1 MDNQTLHFL
10 GNNQEFLNNVLYLIQ
25 DSSGTTKQYSL
36 LDIRQMLVPSI
47 QGFEKE
53 VSVEKIIEHAQK
65 SFFTGM
71 SLKEL
76 ETTLILATVQ
86 FIEQDNAYSYVAA
99 RLQLRHIYHDVVGYW
114 PETVLKVD
122 DYKKSFI
129 EAIKLGVKS
138 EKFDNRL
145 LDFDLE
151 YLANHL
157 DISRDHLFHYL
168 GLKTL
173 HTRYLKRHE
182 KLVYEMPQS
191 FWMRIAMGLSLL
203 EKDKNQCAV
212 QFYDIISKL
221 LFVPST
227 PTLLHAG
234 LRRAQL
240 SSCYLSFIDDDL
252 THIFK
257 CIGDNAQM
265 SKWSG
270 GVANDWT
277 ALRATGAL
285 VKSIDICSQ
294 GTIPFMKVA
303 NDTTAAINRSGSRR
317 GAVVAYMECWHYDFE
332 EFLDLRRNTGDD
344 RRRTHDMNTAAWI
357 PDLFMKRVLADEE
370 WTLFSPE
377 ETPELH
383 DLYGAAFEKKYIEYE
398 QMAKAGFVRLFKSI
412 SAKGLWRKHLTRLFE
427 TGHPWPTFKDACNI
441 RSPQDHVG
449 VVHSSN
455 LCTEIT
461 LNTSREE
468 TAVCNLGS
476 INLGQFIQ
484 DGQINESLIAK
495 TVKVAI
501 RMLDNVIDINF
512 YPTKEGQISNFR
524 HRPIGLGIMG
534 LQDALYKMDVAFSS
548 PQAMEISDMLTES
561 VAHAAILTSSMLAQ
575 ERGTYSSYKGSKW
588 DRNILPMDTLDLLEN
603 QRGLAITRFG
613 KIKKDWSIVR
623 DHIKKYGMRNS
634 NTMAVAP
641 TATISNISGC
651 FPCIEPIYKNL
662 YAKSNSSGD
671 FTIANSY
678 LIDDLKKIGMWTQ
691 AVREQL
697 KYYDGS
703 LQMISGIPKHLK
715 EKYKTAFEI
724 DPTWMVAMTASRG
737 KFIDQSQS
745 HNVFMQGT
753 SGKLLHEIYLY
764 AWQAGLKTMYYLRTL
779 GASQIEKSTLDA
791 QTYGFTQMRSYE
803 QAVEQNVQGESQDV
817 VAQTVT
823 AQENSLPIVKNDV
836 ADDVVLKSCSLQNP
850 ECESCQ

>member
-1 MDNQTLHFL
+1 VDNQALHAL
-10 GNNQEFLNNVLYLIQ
+10 GQNQDFLNN
-25 DSSGTTKQYSL
+25 SRYSIKNYDGMEKVYTL
-36 LDIRQMLVPSI
+36 FDIRQMIVPAT
-47 QGFEKE
+47 QGFSAD
-53 VSVEKIIEHAQK
+53 VFVDKILDHAQK

-71 SLKEL
+71 SMMEL
-76 ETTLILATVQ
+76 ENILILATVQ
-86 FIEQDNAYSYVAA
+86 FIEVDNAYSYVSA
-99 RLQLRHIYHDVVGYW
+99 RLQLRQIYREVVGYW
-114 PETVLKVD
+114 PEQVQQSE
-122 DYKKSFI
+122 YHQSFVA
-129 EAIKLGVKS
+129 AITLGVQS
-138 EKFDNRL
+138 GKFDNRMM
-145 LDFDLE
+145 DFDLQ
-151 YLANHL
+151 YLSEHL
-157 DISRDHLFHYL
+157 DISRDNLFHYL
-168 GLKTL
+168 GIKTL
-173 HTRYLKRHE
+173 HGKYFKKHNELC
-182 KLVYEMPQS
+182 YELPQT
-191 FWMRIAMGLSLL
+191 FWMRIAMGLALL
-203 EKDKNQCAV
+203 EKDKNQKAIE
-212 QFYDIISKL
+212 FYEVISKL

-234 LRRAQL
+234 LKRAQL

-257 CIGDNAQM
+257 CMGDNAQM

-277 ALRATGAL
+277 ALRATGAM

-317 GAVVAYMECWHYDFE
+317 GAVVAYMESWHYDFE

-357 PDLFMKRVLADEE
+357 PDLFIKRVLSDEE

-383 DLYGAAFEKKYIEYE
+383 ELYGQAFEKKYVEYE
-398 QMAKAGFVRLFKSI
+398 QMARAGHIRLFKFI
-412 SAKGLWRKHLTRLFE
+412 SAKALWRKHLTRLFE

-476 INLGQFIQ
+476 INLGQFIAN
-484 DGQINESLIAK
+484 GQINEGLLAS
-495 TVKVAI
+495 TVHTAV

-512 YPTKEGQISNFR
+512 YPTKEGQVSNFR
-524 HRPIGLGIMG
+524 HRPIGLGVMG
-534 LQDALYKMDVAFSS
+534 LQDALYKMDIAFSS
-548 PQAMEISDMLTES
+548 ARAMEISDLLTES
-561 VAHAAILTSSMLAQ
+561 VAHAAVLGSSMLAKD
-575 ERGTYSSYKGSKW
+575 RGVYSSYQGSKW
-588 DRNILPMDTLDLLEN
+588 DRGILPMDTLDLVEKE
-603 QRGLAITRFG
+603 RGLLITRFG
-613 KIKKDWSIVR
+613 KITKNWSVVR

-634 NTMAVAP
+634 NTMAIAP

-662 YAKSNSSGD
+662 YVKSNSSGD
-671 FTIANSY
+671 FTIVNSY
-678 LIDDLKKIGMWTQ
+678 LLDDLKKIGLWNEQ
-691 AVREQL
+691 VRDQL

-715 EKYKTAFEI
+715 EKYKTAFEL
-724 DPTWMVAMTASRG
+724 DPMWMVSLTASRG

-753 SGKLLHEIYLY
+753 SGKLLHEIYVY
-764 AWQAGLKTMYYLRTL
+764 AWQCGVKTMYYLRTL

-803 QAVEQNVQGESQDV
+803 KT
-817 VAQTVT
+817 VAQNEEIKT
-823 AQENSLPIVKNDV
+823 QELE
-836 ADDVVLKSCSLQNP
+836 DDAMPKSCSLQNP
-850 ECESCQ
+850 DCESCQ

>member
-1 MDNQTLHFL
+1 MDNQTLHSL
-10 GNNQEFLNNVLYLIQ
+10 GNNPEFIHNLFYVIKNI
-25 DSSGTTKQYSL
+25 DGTIKEYSL
-36 LDIRQMLVPSI
+36 FDIRQMMIPSL
-47 QGFEKE
+47 QGFATDE
-53 VSVEKIIEHAQK
+53 VSLDKIFEHAQK

-71 SLKEL
+71 TMKEL
-76 ETTLILATVQ
+76 EEILILSAVQ
-86 FIEQDNAYSYVAA
+86 FIEHDTAYSFVAC
-99 RLQLRHIYHDVVGYW
+99 RLLLRQMYHEVVGYW
-114 PETVLKVD
+114 PETLQNA
-122 DYKKSFI
+122 DYQQAFI
-129 EAIKLGVKS
+129 KGIQLGVRV

-145 LDFDLE
+145 LDFDLK
-151 YLANHL
+151 YLAQHL
-157 DISRDHLFHYL
+157 DLSRDHLFAYL

-173 HTRYLKRHE
+173 KGRYLKRHNGI
-182 KLVYEMPQS
+182 LYELPQN
-191 FWMRIAMGLSLL
+191 FWMRVAMGLAIL
-203 EKDKNQCAV
+203 EKDKNQKAV
-212 QFYDIISKL
+212 EFYEIISKL

-227 PTLLHAG
+227 PTLLHSG
-234 LRRAQL
+234 LKRAQL
-240 SSCYLSFIDDDL
+240 SSCYLTFIDDDL

-257 CIGDNAQM
+257 CMGDNAQM

-277 ALRATGAL
+277 SLRATGAL
-285 VKSIDICSQ
+285 VKSIDIPSQ

-317 GAVVAYMECWHYDFE
+317 GAVVGYMESWHYDFE

-357 PDLFMKRVLADEE
+357 PDLFMKRVQADEH

-383 DLYGAAFEKKYIEYE
+383 ELYGQAFEKKYVEYE
-398 QMAKAGFVRLFKSI
+398 QLAQAGHIRLFKTI
-412 SAKGLWRKHLTRLFE
+412 SAKSLWRKHLTRLFE
-427 TGHPWPTFKDACNI
+427 TGHPWPTFKDACNV
-441 RSPQDHVG
+441 RSPQDHAG

-476 INLGQFIQ
+476 INLGQFVENKIL
-484 DGQINESLIAK
+484 NETLLER
-495 TVKVAI
+495 TVDVAM

-512 YPTKEGQISNFR
+512 YPTKEGQTSNFR
-524 HRPIGLGIMG
+524 HRPVGLGLMG
-534 LQDALYKMDVAFSS
+534 LQDALYKFDVAFSS
-548 PQAMEISDMLTES
+548 QQALEISDKLTES
-561 VAHAAILTSSMLAQ
+561 VAHAAILASSKLAK

-588 DRNILPMDTLDLLEN
+588 DRNILPMDTIELLEKE
-603 QRGLAITRFG
+603 RGLPVTRFG
-613 KIKKDWSIVR
+613 KITKDWSIVR

-662 YAKSNSSGD
+662 YVKSNFGGD
-671 FTIANSY
+671 FTVANSY
-678 LIDDLKKIGMWTQ
+678 LIEDLKKIGMWNEQ
-691 AVREQL
+691 VRDQL

-715 EKYKTAFEI
+715 EKYKTSFEL
-724 DPTWMVAMTASRG
+724 DPMWMVAMTASRG

-753 SGKLLHEIYLY
+753 SGKLLHEIYMY
-764 AWQAGLKTMYYLRTL
+764 AWQCGVKTMYYLRTM

-791 QTYGFTQMRSYE
+791 QKYGFTQLRSYDQE
-803 QAVEQNVQGESQDV
+803 MQQASVGEPHENVQ
-817 VAQTVT
+817 
-823 AQENSLPIVKNDV
+823 ENLVKPIIKDDA
-836 ADDVVLKSCSLQNP
+836 ADIITLKSCSLENP
-850 ECESCQ
+850 DCESCQ

>member
-1 MDNQTLHFL
+1 MDNQTLHSL
-10 GNNQEFLNNVLYLIQ
+10 GKNQEFLNNLFYVIKNT
-25 DSSGTTKQYSL
+25 DGTAKEYSL
-36 LDIRQMLVPSI
+36 FDIRQMMIPSV
-47 QGFEKE
+47 QGFTADE
-53 VSVEKIIEHAQK
+53 VSLDKIFEHAQK

-71 SLKEL
+71 TIKEL
-76 ETTLILATVQ
+76 EENLILAAVQ
-86 FIEQDNAYSYVAA
+86 FIEHDTAYSYVAA
-99 RLQLRHIYHDVVGYW
+99 RLQLRQIYHDAVGYW
-114 PETVLKVD
+114 PETLQFG
-122 DYKKSFI
+122 DYKQAFI
-129 EAIKLGVKS
+129 KGIQLGVS
-138 EKFDNRL
+138 VDKFDSRL

-151 YLANHL
+151 YLAQHL
-157 DISRDHLFHYL
+157 DLSRDYLFQYL

-173 HTRYLKRHE
+173 KGRYLKRHDG
-182 KLVYEMPQS
+182 VIYELPQS
-191 FWMRIAMGLSLL
+191 FWMRVAMGLALL
-203 EKDKNQCAV
+203 EKDKNQRAV
-212 QFYDIISKL
+212 EFYEIISKL

-227 PTLLHAG
+227 PTLLHSG
-234 LRRAQL
+234 LKRAQL
-240 SSCYLSFIDDDL
+240 SSCYLTFIDDDL

-257 CIGDNAQM
+257 CMGDNAQM

-277 ALRATGAL
+277 SLRATGAMI
-285 VKSIDICSQ
+285 KSIDISSQ

-317 GAVVAYMECWHYDFE
+317 GAVVAYMESWHYDFE

-344 RRRTHDMNTAAWI
+344 RRRTHDMNIAAWI
-357 PDLFMKRVLADEE
+357 PDLFMKRVQADEH

-383 DLYGAAFEKKYIEYE
+383 ELYGQAFEKKYVEYE
-398 QMAKAGFVRLFKSI
+398 QLAQAGNIRLFKKI
-412 SAKGLWRKHLTRLFE
+412 SAKSLWRKHLTRLFE
-427 TGHPWPTFKDACNI
+427 TGHPWPTFKDACNV

-484 DGQINESLIAK
+484 NGQLNDAMLK
-495 TVKVAI
+495 RTVDVAI

-512 YPTKEGQISNFR
+512 YPIKEGQVSNFR
-524 HRPIGLGIMG
+524 HRPIGLGLMG
-534 LQDALYKMDVAFSS
+534 LQDALYKFDVGFSS

-561 VAHAAILTSSMLAQ
+561 VAHAAILASSQLAK

-588 DRNILPMDTLDLLEN
+588 DRNILPMDTVELLEKE
-603 QRGLAITRFG
+603 RGLPVTRFG
-613 KIKKDWSIVR
+613 KMKKDWSIVR

-634 NTMAVAP
+634 NTMAIAP

-662 YAKSNSSGD
+662 YAKSNFGGN
-671 FTIANSY
+671 FTVVNSY
-678 LIDDLKKIGMWTQ
+678 LVEDLKKVGMWNEQ
-691 AVREQL
+691 MRDQL

-703 LQMISGIPKHLK
+703 VQMILGLSKHLK
-715 EKYKTAFEI
+715 EKYKTAFEL
-724 DPTWMVAMTASRG
+724 DPMWMVAMTASRG

-753 SGKLLHEIYLY
+753 SGKLLHEIYMY
-764 AWQAGLKTMYYLRTL
+764 AWQCGVKTMYYLRTL

-791 QTYGFTQMRSYE
+791 QKYGFTQMRSYD
-803 QAVEQNVQGESQDV
+803 QTVEQNVQSEPDENVREDIAVSTVKDYDV
-817 VAQTVT
+817 IDIAPK
-823 AQENSLPIVKNDV
+823 A
-836 ADDVVLKSCSLQNP
+836 CSLENP
-850 ECESCQ
+850 DCESCQ

>member
-1 MDNQTLHFL
+1 VDNQTLHSL
-10 GNNQEFLNNVLYLIQ
+10 GTDQELLNNLLYVIK
-25 DSSGTTKQYSL
+25 DNTGKTKEYSL
-36 LDIRQMLVPSI
+36 FDIRQMLVRSI
-47 QGFEKE
+47 QGFSSE
-53 VSVEKIIEHAQK
+53 VDVNKIFDHAQK

-71 SLKEL
+71 TLKEL
-76 ETTLILATVQ
+76 EDILILATVQ
-86 FIEQDNAYSYVAA
+86 FIEQDNAYSYVAS
-99 RLQLRHIYHDVVGYW
+99 RLQLRQIYHEAVGYW
-114 PETVLKVD
+114 PEILQVNE
-122 DYKKSFI
+122 YQQAFI
-129 EAIKLGVKS
+129 AGIKLGVKVD
-138 EKFDNRL
+138 KFDNRL
-145 LDFDLE
+145 LDFDLQ
-151 YLANHL
+151 YLAEHL
-157 DISRDHLFHYL
+157 DLSRDHLFQYL

-173 HTRYLKRHE
+173 KGRYLKRHDG
-182 KLVYEMPQS
+182 LIYELPQC
-191 FWMRIAMGLSLL
+191 FWMRVAMGLALL
-203 EKDKNQCAV
+203 EKDKNQRAV
-212 QFYDIISKL
+212 EFYEIISKL

-227 PTLLHAG
+227 PTLLHSG
-234 LRRAQL
+234 LKRAQL

-257 CIGDNAQM
+257 CMGDNAQM

-277 ALRATGAL
+277 SLRATGAMI
-285 VKSIDICSQ
+285 KSIDISSQ

-357 PDLFMKRVLADEE
+357 PDLFMKRVLADEN

-377 ETPELH
+377 EAPELH
-383 DLYGAAFEKKYIEYE
+383 DLYGQAFEKKYVEYE
-398 QMAKAGFVRLFKSI
+398 LLAQAGHIRLFKSI

-484 DGQINESLIAK
+484 DGQINESLLNK
-495 TVKVAI
+495 TVKVAM

-512 YPTKEGQISNFR
+512 YPTKEGQTSNFR
-524 HRPIGLGIMG
+524 HRPVGCGMMG
-534 LQDALYKMDVAFSS
+534 LQDALYKMDIAFSS
-548 PQAMEISDMLTES
+548 PKAMEISDQLTELVS
-561 VAHAAILTSSMLAQ
+561 YAAIMASSGLAK

-588 DRNILPMDTLDLLEN
+588 DRNILPMDTLDLLEKE
-603 QRGLAITRFG
+603 RGLPITKFG
-613 KIKKDWSIVR
+613 KIKKDWSVVR

-634 NTMAVAP
+634 NTMAIAP

-651 FPCIEPIYKNL
+651 YPCIEPIYKNL
-662 YAKSNSSGD
+662 YAKSNSGGD
-671 FTIANSY
+671 FTVANSY
-678 LIDDLKKIGMWTQ
+678 LIEDLKKIGMWNEQ
-691 AVREQL
+691 VRDQL

-703 LQMISGIPKHLK
+703 VQMISGLPKHLK
-715 EKYKTAFEI
+715 EKYKTSFEY
-724 DPTWMVAMTASRG
+724 DPMWMVAMTASRG

-753 SGKLLHEIYLY
+753 SGKILNDIYFY
-764 AWQAGLKTMYYLRTL
+764 AWQCGVKTMYYLRTL

-791 QTYGFTQMRSYE
+791 QTYGFTQMRAYD
-803 QAVEQNVQGESQDV
+803 QAVEHNVEGEAQTIAVQAV
-817 VAQTVT
+817 VAQPVATQ
-823 AQENSLPIVKNDV
+823 AVKSDT
-836 ADDVVLKSCSLQNP
+836 ADDVVLKSCSLENP

>member
-1 MDNQTLHFL
+1 MDNQTLHSL
-10 GNNQEFLNNVLYLIQ
+10 GNNQEFLNNFFYEVKDHTGII
-25 DSSGTTKQYSL
+25 KKYSL
-36 LDIRQMLVPSI
+36 TDISLMLVPSM
-47 QGFEKE
+47 QGFSSE
-53 VSVEKIIEHAQK
+53 VDMQKILDHAQK
-65 SFFTGM
+65 SFFPGM

-76 ETTLILATVQ
+76 EDILILATVQ
-86 FIEQDNAYSYVAA
+86 FIECDNAYSYVAA
-99 RLQLRHIYHDVVGYW
+99 RLQLRQIFHEVVGYW
-114 PETVLKVD
+114 PELLSAD
-122 DYKKSFI
+122 AYKQAFI
-129 EAIKLGVKS
+129 SGIKLGVS
-138 EKFDNRL
+138 SAKFDARL
-145 LDFDLE
+145 LGFDLE
-151 YLANHL
+151 FLADHL
-157 DISRDHLFHYL
+157 DLSRDHLFHYL

-173 HTRYLKRHE
+173 HSKYLKRHE
-182 KLVYEMPQS
+182 NVLYELPQA
-191 FWMRIAMGLSLL
+191 FWMRVAMGLALL
-203 EKDKNQCAV
+203 EKDKNQSALH
-212 QFYDIISKL
+212 FYEIISKL

-234 LRRAQL
+234 LKRAQL

-257 CIGDNAQM
+257 CMGDNAQM

-277 ALRATGAL
+277 ALRATGS
-285 VKSIDICSQ
+285 VIKSIDICSQ

-357 PDLFMKRVLADEE
+357 PDLFIKRVLADEN

-383 DLYGAAFEKKYIEYE
+383 DLYGQAFEKKYVEYE
-398 QMAKAGFVRLFKSI
+398 QLAQSGYIRLFKTI
-412 SAKGLWRKHLTRLFE
+412 PAKSLWRKHLTRLFE

-441 RSPQDHVG
+441 RSPQDHAG

-461 LNTSREE
+461 LNTSRQE

-476 INLGQFIQ
+476 INLGQFIV
-484 DGQINESLIAK
+484 DGQINETLLAK
-495 TVKVAI
+495 TVKIAI

-512 YPTKEGQISNFR
+512 YPTKEGQTSNFL

-534 LQDALYKMDVAFSS
+534 LQDALYKLDVAFSS
-548 PQAMEISDMLTES
+548 PQAMQISDQLTES
-561 VAHAAILTSSMLAQ
+561 VSYAAIFASSELAK
-575 ERGTYSSYKGSKW
+575 ERGAYSSFKGSKW
-588 DRNILPMDTLDLLEN
+588 DRNILPMDTIELLEKE
-603 QRGLAITRFG
+603 RGLPIIRFG
-613 KIKKDWSIVR
+613 KITKDWSIVR

-671 FTIANSY
+671 FTVVNSY
-678 LIDDLKKIGMWTQ
+678 LIDDLKKIGMWNQ
-691 AVREQL
+691 QIRDQL

-715 EKYKTAFEI
+715 EKYKTAFEL
-724 DPTWMVAMTASRG
+724 DPLWMVALTASRG

-753 SGKLLHEIYLY
+753 SGKLLHDIYVY
-764 AWQAGLKTMYYLRTL
+764 AWQCGLKTMYYLRTL

-791 QTYGFTQMRSYE
+791 QTYGFTQMRSYD
-803 QAVEQNVQGESQDV
+803 QAVEHNVQGESQDIATQKV
-817 VAQTVT
+817 VAQQVASPTIKDDT
-823 AQENSLPIVKNDV
+823 ADEIAP
-836 ADDVVLKSCSLQNP
+836 KSCSLQNP

>member
-1 MDNQTLHFL
+1 MDNQTLHSL
-10 GNNQEFLNNVLYLIQ
+10 GKNQELLNTIFYVIK
-25 DSSGTTKQYSL
+25 DTAGIAKEYSL
-36 LDIRQMLVPSI
+36 FDIQQMLVPSC
-47 QGFEKE
+47 QGFANEIAID
-53 VSVEKIIEHAQK
+53 KILDNAQK

-71 SLKEL
+71 TVKEL
-76 ETTLILATVQ
+76 EDILILSTVQ
-86 FIEQDNAYSYVAA
+86 FIEQDNAYSYVAS
-99 RLQLRHIYHDVVGYW
+99 RLQLRQIYHETVGYW
-114 PETVLKVD
+114 PEALQVSE
-122 DYKKSFI
+122 YKNSFI
-129 EAIKLGVKS
+129 KGIQLGVS
-138 EKFDNRL
+138 SDRFDNRL

-151 YLANHL
+151 YLADHL
-157 DISRDHLFHYL
+157 DLSRDHLFHYL
-168 GLKTL
+168 GVKTL
-173 HTRYLKRHE
+173 YSKYLKRHE
-182 KLVYEMPQS
+182 NRVYELPQS
-191 FWMRIAMGLSLL
+191 FWMRIAMGLAIL
-203 EKDKNQCAV
+203 EKDKNQCAI

-234 LRRAQL
+234 LKRAQL
-240 SSCYLSFIDDDL
+240 SSCYLTFIDDDL

-257 CIGDNAQM
+257 CMGDNAQM

-277 ALRATGAL
+277 ALRATGAMI
-285 VKSIDICSQ
+285 KSIDICSQ

-317 GAVVAYMECWHYDFE
+317 GAVVAYMESWHYDFE

-357 PDLFMKRVLADEE
+357 PDLFMKRVLADEN

-383 DLYGAAFEKKYIEYE
+383 ELYGQAFEKKYVEYE
-398 QMAKAGFVRLFKSI
+398 LLAQSGFIRLFKSVP
-412 SAKGLWRKHLTRLFE
+412 AKSLWRKHLTRLFE
-427 TGHPWPTFKDACNI
+427 TGHPWPTFKDSCNI
-441 RSPQDHVG
+441 RSPQDHAG

-461 LNTSREE
+461 LNTSRQE

-476 INLGQFIQ
+476 INLGQFVEN
-484 DGQINESLIAK
+484 GQINESLIAK
-495 TVKVAI
+495 TVKVAV

-512 YPTKEGQISNFR
+512 YPTKEGQTANFL

-548 PQAMEISDMLTES
+548 PKAMEISDQLTEAVS
-561 VAHAAILTSSMLAQ
+561 YSAILASSNLAK
-575 ERGTYSSYKGSKW
+575 ERGAYCSYKGSKW
-588 DRNILPMDTLDLLEN
+588 DRNILPMDTLELLERE
-603 QRGLAITRFG
+603 RGLSITRFG
-613 KIKKDWSIVR
+613 KIMKDWSVVR

-634 NTMAVAP
+634 NTMAIAP

-678 LIDDLKKIGMWTQ
+678 LMEDLKKIGMWTQ
-691 AVREQL
+691 QVRDQL

-715 EKYKTAFEI
+715 EKYKTAFEL
-724 DPTWMVAMTASRG
+724 DPMWMVAMTASRG

-753 SGKLLHEIYLY
+753 SGKLLNDIYFY
-764 AWQAGLKTMYYLRTL
+764 AWQCGLKTMYYLRTL

-803 QAVEQNVQGESQDV
+803 QTLNNVGVESKNVAESV
-817 VAQTVT
+817 M
-823 AQENSLPIVKNDV
+823 K
-836 ADDVVLKSCSLQNP
+836 DDVSDDITPKSCSLENP
-850 ECESCQ
+850 DCESCQ

>member
-1 MDNQTLHFL
+1 MDNQTLHVL
-10 GNNQEFLNNVLYLIQ
+10 GQNQEFLDNLY
-25 DSSGTTKQYSL
+25 YSIKGSDGITREYTL
-36 LDIRQMLVPSI
+36 ADIRQMLIPSI
-47 QGFEKE
+47 QGFQTD
-53 VSVEKIIEHAQK
+53 VSVDTILDHAQK

-71 SLKEL
+71 SMEEL
-76 ETTLILATVQ
+76 ENILILATVQ
-86 FIEQDNAYSYVAA
+86 FIEVDNAYSYVAA
-99 RLQLRHIYHDVVGYW
+99 RLQLRHIYHEVVGYW
-114 PETVLKVD
+114 PEQVQSS
-122 DYKKSFI
+122 DYQKAFVH
-129 EAIKLGVKS
+129 AIKLGVQVD
-138 EKFDNRL
+138 KFDGRL

-151 YLANHL
+151 YLAQHL
-157 DISRDHLFHYL
+157 DVSRDNLFHYL

-173 HTRYLKRHE
+173 QNRYLKRHQRR
-182 KLVYEMPQS
+182 LYELPQI

-203 EKDKNQCAV
+203 EKDKNQKAV
-212 QFYDIISKL
+212 EFYEIISKL

-257 CIGDNAQM
+257 CMGDNAQM

-277 ALRATGAL
+277 SLRATGAMIQ
-285 VKSIDICSQ
+285 SIDICSQ

-317 GAVVAYMECWHYDFE
+317 GAVVAYMESWHYDFE

-344 RRRTHDMNTAAWI
+344 RRRTHDMNIAAWI
-357 PDLFMKRVLADEE
+357 PDLFIKRVLADEN
-370 WTLFSPE
+370 WTLFSPD

-383 DLYGAAFEKKYIEYE
+383 ELYGQAFEKKYVEYE
-398 QMAKAGFVRLFKSI
+398 LLARAGQIRLFKI
-412 SAKGLWRKHLTRLFE
+412 VSAKSLWRKHLTRLFE
-427 TGHPWPTFKDACNI
+427 TGHPWPTFKDACNV

-476 INLGQFIQ
+476 INLGQFISN
-484 DGQINESLIAK
+484 GQINESLLAR
-495 TVKVAI
+495 TVQTAM
-501 RMLDNVIDINF
+501 RLLDNVIDINF
-512 YPTKEGQISNFR
+512 YPTKEGQVSNFR
-524 HRPIGLGIMG
+524 HRPLGLGIMG
-534 LQDALYKMDVAFSS
+534 LQDALYKLDIPFSS
-548 PQAMEISDMLTES
+548 PQAMEYSDKLTEMVS
-561 VAHAAILTSSMLAQ
+561 YGAILGSSLLAKD
-575 ERGTYSSYKGSKW
+575 RGTYSSYKGSKW
-588 DRNILPMDTLDLLEN
+588 DRNILPMDTIELLEKE
-603 QRGLAITRFG
+603 RGLPVTRFG
-613 KIKKDWSIVR
+613 KLTKDWSIVR

-634 NTMAVAP
+634 NTMAIAP

-678 LIDDLKKIGMWTQ
+678 LIDDLKKIGMWTEQ
-691 AVREQL
+691 VRDQL

-715 EKYKTAFEI
+715 EKYKTAFEL
-724 DPTWMVAMTASRG
+724 DPMWMVALSASRG

-753 SGKLLHEIYLY
+753 SGKLLHEIYMY
-764 AWQAGLKTMYYLRTL
+764 AWQCGLKTMYYLRTL

-791 QTYGFTQMRSYE
+791 QKYGFTQMRSYE
-803 QAVEQNVQGESQDV
+803 PTAINENEEVETISNVATQAMTVEDIIPK
-817 VAQTVT
+817 A
-823 AQENSLPIVKNDV
+823 
-836 ADDVVLKSCSLQNP
+836 CSLENP

>member
-1 MDNQTLHFL
+1 MDNQTLHSL
-10 GNNQEFLNNVLYLIQ
+10 GKSQEFLSNSSYVIKNN
-25 DSSGTTKQYSL
+25 DGTAREYSL
-36 LDIRQMLVPSI
+36 FDIRQMLICSAR
-47 QGFEKE
+47 GFEAE
-53 VSVEKIIEHAQK
+53 VSIDKILDHAQK
-65 SFFTGM
+65 SFFMGM
-71 SLKEL
+71 TISEL
-76 ETTLILATVQ
+76 ENTLILATVQ
-86 FIEQDNAYSYVAA
+86 FIELDNAYSYVAA
-99 RLQLRHIYHDVVGYW
+99 RLQLRHMYHEVVGYW
-114 PETVLKVD
+114 PENIQIA
-122 DYKKSFI
+122 DYKKAFI
-129 EAIKLGVKS
+129 AGIAQGVQIG
-138 EKFDNRL
+138 KFDNRL

-151 YLANHL
+151 YLAQHI
-157 DISRDHLFHYL
+157 DVSRDNAFHYL

-173 HTRYLKRHE
+173 HAKYFKRHNGH
-182 KLVYEMPQS
+182 LYELPQA
-191 FWMRIAMGLSLL
+191 FWMRIAMGLALL
-203 EKDKNQCAV
+203 EKEKNQRAIE
-212 QFYDIISKL
+212 FYDIISQF

-234 LRRAQL
+234 MKRAQL
-240 SSCYLSFIDDDL
+240 SSCYLTFIDDDL

-277 ALRATGAL
+277 ALRATGANI
-285 VKSIDICSQ
+285 KSIDICSQ

-344 RRRTHDMNTAAWI
+344 RRRTHDMNTAAWM
-357 PDLFMKRVLADEE
+357 PDLFFKRVLADEN

-383 DLYGAAFEKKYIEYE
+383 ELYGQAFEKKYVEYE
-398 QMAKAGFVRLFKSI
+398 QMVQEGKINLFKSI
-412 SAKGLWRKHLTRLFE
+412 SAKTLWRKHLTRLFE

-476 INLGQFIQ
+476 VNLGQFIRNGSI
-484 DGQINESLIAK
+484 DEALLGK
-495 TVKVAI
+495 TVTVAM

-512 YPTKEGQISNFR
+512 YPTKEAQVANFR
-524 HRPIGLGIMG
+524 HRPVGLGVMG
-534 LQDALYKMDVAFSS
+534 LQDALYKLDIAFSS
-548 PQAMEISDMLTES
+548 PKAMESSDQLTELVS
-561 VAHAAILTSSMLAQ
+561 FYAILASSALAK
-575 ERGTYSSYKGSKW
+575 ERGSYSSFKGSKW
-588 DRNILPMDTLDLLEN
+588 DRGILPMDTIDLLEQ
-603 QRGLAITRFG
+603 QRGIPVLRFG
-613 KIKKDWSIVR
+613 KITKDWSVIR
-623 DHIKKYGMRNS
+623 DQIKKYGMRNS
-634 NTMAVAP
+634 NTMAIAP

-662 YAKSNSSGD
+662 YAKSNASGD
-671 FTIANSY
+671 FTIVNSY
-678 LIDDLKKIGMWTQ
+678 LLEDLKKLGLWNEQM
-691 AVREQL
+691 RDQL

-703 LQMISGIPKHLK
+703 LQMISQIPAHLK
-715 EKYKTAFEI
+715 EKYKTAFEL
-724 DPTWMVAMTASRG
+724 DPLWMVQLTASRG

-764 AWQAGLKTMYYLRTL
+764 AWQCGVKTMYYLRTL
-779 GASQIEKSTLDA
+779 GASQVEKSTLDA
-791 QTYGFTQMRSYE
+791 QKYGFTQVRSYE
-803 QAVEQNVQGESQDV
+803 QSAQQESIAPSQQADISVEPE
-817 VAQTVT
+817 
-823 AQENSLPIVKNDV
+823 VK
-836 ADDVVLKSCSLQNP
+836 ACSLENP

>member
-1 MDNQTLHFL
+1 MDNQTLHSL
-10 GNNQEFLNNVLYLIQ
+10 GNNQELVNNLFYVIKNA
-25 DSSGTTKQYSL
+25 DGTSKQYSL
-36 LDIRQMLVPSI
+36 FDIRQMLVSSV
-47 QGFEKE
+47 QGFAADD
-53 VSVEKIIEHAQK
+53 VSLDKIFEQAQK

-71 SLKEL
+71 TMKEL
-76 ETTLILATVQ
+76 EENLILAAVQ
-86 FIEQDNAYSYVAA
+86 FIEHDTAYSYVAS
-99 RLQLRHIYHDVVGYW
+99 RLQLRQIYHDAVGYW
-114 PETVLKVD
+114 PEALQLS
-122 DYKKSFI
+122 DYKQSFI
-129 EAIKLGVKS
+129 KGIKLGVQVD
-138 EKFDNRL
+138 KFDSRL

-151 YLANHL
+151 YLAQHL
-157 DISRDHLFHYL
+157 DLSRDHLFQYL

-173 HTRYLKRHE
+173 KGRYLKRHQG
-182 KLVYEMPQS
+182 LIYELPQS
-191 FWMRIAMGLSLL
+191 FWMRVAMGLALL
-203 EKDKNQCAV
+203 EKDKNQRAV
-212 QFYDIISKL
+212 EFYEIISKL

-227 PTLLHAG
+227 PTLLHSG
-234 LRRAQL
+234 LKRAQL
-240 SSCYLSFIDDDL
+240 SSCYLTFIDDDL

-257 CIGDNAQM
+257 CMGDNAQM

-277 ALRATGAL
+277 SLRATGAM
-285 VKSIDICSQ
+285 VKSIDISSQ

-317 GAVVAYMECWHYDFE
+317 GAVVAYMESWHYDFE

-357 PDLFMKRVLADEE
+357 PDLFMKRVQADEH

-383 DLYGAAFEKKYIEYE
+383 ELYGQAFEKKYVEYE
-398 QMAKAGFVRLFKSI
+398 QLAQAGHIRLFKQI
-412 SAKGLWRKHLTRLFE
+412 SAKTLWRKHLTRLFE

-484 DGQINESLIAK
+484 NGQFNESMLKRTVEIAM
-495 TVKVAI
+495 

-512 YPTKEGQISNFR
+512 YPTKEGQVSNFR
-524 HRPIGLGIMG
+524 HRPVGLGLMG
-534 LQDALYKMDVAFSS
+534 LQDALYKFDVAFDS

-561 VAHAAILTSSMLAQ
+561 VAHAAILASSNLAK

-588 DRNILPMDTLDLLEN
+588 DRNILPMDTIELLEKE
-603 QRGLAITRFG
+603 RGLSIKRFG
-613 KIKKDWSIVR
+613 KISKDWSVVR

-634 NTMAVAP
+634 NTMAIAP

-662 YAKSNSSGD
+662 YAKSNFGGD
-671 FTIANSY
+671 FTVANSY
-678 LIDDLKKIGMWTQ
+678 LVEDLKKFGMWNEQ
-691 AVREQL
+691 MRDQL

-703 LQMISGIPKHLK
+703 VQMISGLPKHLK
-715 EKYKTAFEI
+715 EKYKTAFEL
-724 DPTWMVAMTASRG
+724 DAMWMVAMTASRG

-753 SGKLLHEIYLY
+753 SGKMLHDIYFY
-764 AWQAGLKTMYYLRTL
+764 AWHCGVKTMYYLRTL

-791 QTYGFTQMRSYE
+791 QKYGFTQMRSYD
-803 QAVEQNVQGESQDV
+803 QTIEQNVQGEPHENV
-817 VAQTVT
+817 REEAVA
-823 AQENSLPIVKNDV
+823 SLGKGDIVEDIAPK
-836 ADDVVLKSCSLQNP
+836 ACSLENP
-850 ECESCQ
+850 DCESCQ

>member
-1 MDNQTLHFL
+1 MDNQTLHSLSTNQDIL
-10 GNNQEFLNNVLYLIQ
+10 GAVFYLIK
-25 DSSGTTKQYSL
+25 DDNGVTKEYSL
-36 LDIRQMLVPSI
+36 FDIRQMLIPSTK
-47 QGFEKE
+47 GFEGE
-53 VSVEKIIEHAQK
+53 VSVDKIFNHAQK
-65 SFFTGM
+65 SFFSGM
-71 SLKEL
+71 TLGEL
-76 ETTLILATVQ
+76 ENILIFATVQ
-86 FIEQDNAYSYVAA
+86 FIELDNAYSYVAA
-99 RLQLRHIYHDVVGYW
+99 RLQLRSIYKEVIGSW
-114 PETVLKVD
+114 PEIISSV
-122 DYKKSFI
+122 DYKKAFI
-129 EAIKLGVKS
+129 QGIKLGVQT

-151 YLANHL
+151 YLAQHI
-157 DISRDHLFHYL
+157 DVTRDNLFHYL
-168 GLKTL
+168 GIKTL
-173 HTRYLKRHE
+173 HTKYLKRCNNN
-182 KLVYEMPQS
+182 VYEMPQA

-203 EKDKNQCAV
+203 EKDKNQRAIE
-212 QFYDIISKL
+212 FYDILSKL
-221 LFVPST
+221 LFVSST

-234 LRRAQL
+234 MKRAQL
-240 SSCYLSFIDDDL
+240 SSCYLTFIDDDL
-252 THIFK
+252 VHIFK

-277 ALRATGAL
+277 ALRATGAM

-377 ETPELH
+377 QTPELH
-383 DLYGAAFEKKYIEYE
+383 ELYGQAFEKKYVEYE
-398 QMAKAGFVRLFKSI
+398 QLARAGHIQLWKSV
-412 SAKGLWRKHLTRLFE
+412 SAKTLWRKHLTRLFE
-427 TGHPWPTFKDACNI
+427 TGHPWPTYKDSCNI

-476 INLGQFIQ
+476 INLGQFVNN
-484 DGQINESLIAK
+484 GEINETLLK
-495 TVKVAI
+495 QTVTVAM

-512 YPTKEGQISNFR
+512 YPTKEGQVSNFR
-524 HRPIGLGIMG
+524 HRPVGLGIMG
-534 LQDALYKMDVAFSS
+534 LQDALYKLDTPFSS
-548 PQAMEISDMLTES
+548 PKALEISDRLTEM
-561 VAHAAILTSSMLAQ
+561 VAYYAILGSSMLAK
-575 ERGTYSSYKGSKW
+575 ERGTYSSFQGSKW
-588 DRNILPMDTLDLLEN
+588 DRGILPMDTIDLLEKE
-603 QRGLAITRFG
+603 RGLPILRFG
-613 KIKKDWSIVR
+613 TVTKDWSIVY

-651 FPCIEPIYKNL
+651 FPCIEPIYKNM
-662 YAKSNSSGD
+662 YVKSNASGD
-671 FTIANSY
+671 FTVVNSY
-678 LIDDLKKIGMWTQ
+678 LLDDLKKLGLWNEQM
-691 AVREQL
+691 RDQL

-703 LQMISGIPKHLK
+703 VQMIPSIPQHLK
-715 EKYKTAFEI
+715 EKYKTAFEL
-724 DPTWMVAMTASRG
+724 DPLWMVQLTASRG

-753 SGKLLHEIYLY
+753 SGKLLSDIYFY
-764 AWQAGLKTMYYLRTL
+764 AWQCGMKTLYYLRTL

-791 QTYGFTQMRSYE
+791 QKYGFTQMRSYD
-803 QAVEQNVQGESQDV
+803 QNITTSPSGTAIPETVQQ
-817 VAQTVT
+817 
-823 AQENSLPIVKNDV
+823 QENSEIDEAP
-836 ADDVVLKSCSLQNP
+836 KSCSLENP